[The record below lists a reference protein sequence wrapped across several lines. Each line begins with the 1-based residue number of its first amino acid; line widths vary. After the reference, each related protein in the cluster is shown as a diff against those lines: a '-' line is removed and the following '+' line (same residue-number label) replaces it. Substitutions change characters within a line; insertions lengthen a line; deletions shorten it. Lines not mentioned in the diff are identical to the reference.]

1 MSGFFGGVCF
11 TLAVEFLLFILFCIY
26 GGNEK

>member
-1 MSGFFGGVCF
+1 MLEFCMGVLT
-11 TLAVEFLLFILFCIY
+11 TLAVEFLLIIFIAFY